1 MQEIDSAKSGH
12 SRHGGLPNEAGDR
25 KRQLRSA
32 VPRYPERAVF
42 HSVFHTS
49 MKLSRQF
56 QPMINRDAV

>member
-1 MQEIDSAKSGH
+1 MIGSG
-12 SRHGGLPNEAGDR
+12 
-25 KRQLRSA
+25 KLRSA
-32 VPRYPERAVF
+32 VRDTQNGIF

>member
-1 MQEIDSAKSGH
+1 MQEMHSPSPDISGT
-12 SRHGGLPNEAGDR
+12 EAYRTRRTIGSG
-25 KRQLRSA
+25 KLRSA
-32 VPRYPERAVF
+32 ARYPERAVF